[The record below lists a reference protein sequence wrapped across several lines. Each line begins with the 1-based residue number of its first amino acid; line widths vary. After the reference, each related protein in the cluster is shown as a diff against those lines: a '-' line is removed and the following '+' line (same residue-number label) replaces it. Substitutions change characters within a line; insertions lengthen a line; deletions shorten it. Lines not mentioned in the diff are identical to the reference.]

1 MKPNLSQL
9 TKFFVAVIISVSFFS
24 CAPLTKESYLERYD
38 EFIDEIKEEY
48 ETYTEEDWLDKD
60 EKLEKF
66 SGEWYD
72 KFEEEL
78 TLKEELK
85 ITGLKAKYGYYRM
98 LKTVKETYHDI
109 ADPLMSTTK
118 EMKEKAQYY
127 IENDMQD
134 DLNELYKQAE
144 EMGEETVKAL
154 EEICSDLEGKIN
166 ELNIK

>member
-1 MKPNLSQL
+1 
-9 TKFFVAVIISVSFFS
+9 
-24 CAPLTKESYLERYD
+24 
-38 EFIDEIKEEY
+38 
-48 ETYTEEDWLDKD
+48 
-60 EKLEKF
+60 
-66 SGEWYD
+66 
-72 KFEEEL
+72 
-78 TLKEELK
+78 
-85 ITGLKAKYGYYRM
+85 M
-98 LKTVKETYHDI
+98 LKTVKETYYDI